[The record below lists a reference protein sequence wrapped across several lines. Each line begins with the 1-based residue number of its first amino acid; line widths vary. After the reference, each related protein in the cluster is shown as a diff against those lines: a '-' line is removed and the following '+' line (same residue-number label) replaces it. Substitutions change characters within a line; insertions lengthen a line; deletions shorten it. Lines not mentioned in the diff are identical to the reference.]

1 MAAKKKNK
9 STKSSKGSK
18 ASKSSKG
25 SKAKAGKPAAI
36 RPVKSALTKSALIG
50 LLAEEN
56 GITRAQASGVF
67 ASLENALLGS
77 VHPKGVGEFILPGLM
92 KVTLRKV
99 PARKAGTLVRNPGTG
114 EMMKAAAKPAS
125 VRVKVRPLKKLKSAA
140 IA

>member
-1 MAAKKKNK
+1 MDTYNPTLKLSGEHITMAKKK
-9 STKSSKGSK
+9 
-18 ASKSSKG
+18 
-25 SKAKAGKPAAI
+25 SKAKAAKPGPL
-36 RPVKSALTKSALIG
+36 RPVKDILTKSALIAR
-50 LLAEEN
+50 LAQEN
-56 GITRAQASGVF
+56 DISRKQAAGVF

-77 VHPKGVGEFILPGLM
+77 VHPKGAGTFILPGLM

-140 IA
+140 IG

>member
-1 MAAKKKNK
+1 MAVKKKG
-9 STKSSKGSK
+9 TP
-18 ASKSSKG
+18 
-25 SKAKAGKPAAI
+25 SKAKSTKPAAI
-36 RPVKSALTKSALIG
+36 RPVKDALAKSALVG

-56 GITRAQASGVF
+56 AITRAQAAGVL

-77 VHPKGVGEFILPGLM
+77 VHPKGVGEFTLPGLM

-99 PARKAGTLVRNPGTG
+99 PARKAGTLIRNPATG

>member
-1 MAAKKKNK
+1 MASKKK
-9 STKSSKGSK
+9 KSSSKSK
-18 ASKSSKG
+18 AG
-25 SKAKAGKPAAI
+25 PI
-36 RPVKSALTKSALIG
+36 RPVKSLLTKSALIS

-56 GITRAQASGVF
+56 GITRSQAAGVF

-77 VHPKGVGEFILPGLM
+77 VHPKGAGSFVLPGLM